1 MKYLFWDIDGT
12 LLLTGGAGAFAM
24 LKVIKEHYFLDDFQ
38 FKHSLAGRTDS
49 EIIKEAVLQVK
60 GRFNTA
66 DAANL
71 LIMYHK
77 ELTNYLPRYEGQVM
91 YNVEKTL
98 QYFNQP
104 GSGFTNCLLTG
115 NTKTGARLKLEHY
128 NLARYFDWDRS
139 VFGELSEERSELARI
154 AFNRFYIRD
163 QQIEPEDFIF
173 IGDTPND
180 VLCARAIGARCLVVL
195 VGSHYE
201 RKDFE
206 QVQPWRI
213 IDHLP
218 DDPAQL
224 AVLFNE
230 PSHS

>member
-24 LKVIKEHYFLDDFQ
+24 LKVIKEHYFLDNFE
-38 FKHSLAGRTDS
+38 FKKSLAGRTDS

-77 ELTNYLPRYEGQVM
+77 ELANYLPRYQGQVM

-98 QYFNQP
+98 QYFSQP
-104 GSGFTNCLLTG
+104 GSGYTNCLLTG

-128 NLARYFDWDRS
+128 HLAKYFNFDRS
-139 VFGELSEERSELARI
+139 VFGELSEDRCELARI
-154 AFNRFYIRD
+154 AFNRFYIKNPD
-163 QQIEPEDFIF
+163 IKPSDFIF

-180 VLCARAIGARCLVVL
+180 VLCANAIGAKCLVVL
-195 VGSHYE
+195 VGSHYQ
-201 RKDFE
+201 RSNFDAVK
-206 QVQPWRI
+206 PWRI
-213 IDHLP
+213 IEHLP
-218 DDPAQL
+218 DDPSEL
-224 AVLFNE
+224 AAMFGE
-230 PSHS
+230 A

>member
-38 FKHSLAGRTDS
+38 FNHSLAGRTDS

-77 ELTNYLPRYEGQVM
+77 ELANYLPRYEGQVM

-128 NLARYFDWDRS
+128 DLAQYFDWDRS

-163 QQIEPEDFIF
+163 PQIAPEDFIF

-180 VLCARAIGARCLVVL
+180 VLCARAISARCLIVL

-224 AVLFNE
+224 AAMFNE
-230 PSHS
+230 PYNS